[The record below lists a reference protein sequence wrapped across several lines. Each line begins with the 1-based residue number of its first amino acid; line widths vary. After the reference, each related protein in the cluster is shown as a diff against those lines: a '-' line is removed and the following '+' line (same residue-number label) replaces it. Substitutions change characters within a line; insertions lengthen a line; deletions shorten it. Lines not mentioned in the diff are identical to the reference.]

1 VSKIGKPEK
10 MVIDGKR
17 LDGRGLEEFRPLTVE
32 VGVLKRA
39 GGSAIFKFGDT
50 YALAGVFGPK
60 TMHPRH
66 LQDPQKAVLRCKYSM
81 APFSTKERIRPGP
94 SRRAIEIS
102 KVLNKALSNVIFF
115 EDYPKTGI
123 DVFVVILQANAS
135 TRCAGLNAASLALAE
150 AGVSMRNLIS
160 ACTVGKLDGEIVLDV
175 GGDEDQFGDVDLAF
189 ASIGNEDKIVLLQ
202 MDGIV
207 RKEEFL
213 KMINLAKK
221 GCAEIYEKQISAL
234 KEKYKTG
241 EEDVGSEWKL
251 C

>member
-1 VSKIGKPEK
+1 MGKVGKPEK
-10 MVIDGKR
+10 MIIDGKR
-17 LDGRGLEEFRPLTVE
+17 LDGRGLEEFRPITIE
-32 VGVLKRA
+32 VGVIKRA
-39 GGSAIFKFGDT
+39 RGSAIFQTGDT
-50 YALAGVFGPK
+50 HSLAAVYGPK

-66 LQDPQKAVLRCKYSM
+66 LQDPQKAVLRCRYSM

-94 SRRAIEIS
+94 SRRSTEIS
-102 KVLNKALSNVIFF
+102 KVLTEALANVVFF
-115 EDYPKTGI
+115 GDYPKTGI
-123 DVFVVILQANAS
+123 DVYVEILQANAS

-150 AGVSMRNLIS
+150 AGISMKNLIS
-160 ACTVGKLDGEIVLDV
+160 ACTVGKIDSEIVLDV

-189 ASIGNEDKIVLLQ
+189 ATIGNKDKIVLLQ

-207 RKEEFL
+207 TKGEFL

-241 EEDVGSEWKL
+241 EEDVGSE
-251 C
+251 